1 MSEGLTIFFLIRW
14 DLQSEECR
22 VLSSH
27 SRPISSLLYLTE
39 LSASLSV
46 TIRKETDFNRHSP
59 DLIATGSWDSTVAL
73 HDPRASKPQVAS
85 FTQPERVYH
94 MDAVGNTLVVAMG
107 GRKINIFDVRRMD
120 KPTQERDSSLR
131 FMTRAL
137 ACMPTGEGRHH
148 RSVLTNATLTR
159 SPRILRSFYRR

>member
-1 MSEGLTIFFLIRW
+1 MCDLTSEGLTIFFLFRW
-14 DLQSEECR
+14 DLQTEECR

-39 LSASLSV
+39 LSVSLSF
-46 TIRKETDFNRHSP
+46 TAREETDFFIRHST

-73 HDPRASKPQVAS
+73 HDPRAPKPQVAS

-107 GRKINIFDVRRMD
+107 GRKINIFDVRRME

-137 ACMPTGEGRHH
+137 ACMPAGEGR
-148 RSVLTNATLTR
+148 RTV
-159 SPRILRSFYRR
+159 P